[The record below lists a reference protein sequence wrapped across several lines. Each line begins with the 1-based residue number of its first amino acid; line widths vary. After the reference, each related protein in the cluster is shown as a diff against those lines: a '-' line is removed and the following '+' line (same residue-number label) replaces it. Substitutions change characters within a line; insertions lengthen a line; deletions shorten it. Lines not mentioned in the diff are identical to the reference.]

1 MFRKSLMFLLVAGI
15 FATFGLAASA
25 LFTSQATVTDNAFTT
40 GSLVLTAS
48 PTSAAIT
55 FSNMA
60 PGDQVTAPIT
70 LTNSGTLD
78 LRYAMQ
84 GAATNTDSKNLAAQL
99 VLSIKSGVSQCS
111 NAGFGGSGTSIYSGP
126 LSTGAFGNPATGQ
139 QAGDRLLSAG
149 ANEVLCFNASL
160 PLDTGNAFQNSTT
173 TTTFTFSGEQ
183 TQNNP

>member
-15 FATFGLAASA
+15 LATFGLAASA